1 MHTVLQVSG
10 ALKDSVPD
18 HVKEK
23 AREMARQELQ
33 RRLEEL
39 NMSASDA
46 QGYGELLAATQT
58 HMLSL
63 HDLLESKAYQYVIM
77 RHTNSVPLTYF
88 RPRCERGRTS
98 LGEEADGW
106 RVR

>member
-1 MHTVLQVSG
+1 M
-10 ALKDSVPD
+10 KESVPE

-46 QGYGELLAATQT
+46 KGYDEILKNTQA
-58 HMLSL
+58 HMLAL
-63 HDLLESKAYQYVIM
+63 HDLLERMYYPQANRLCY
-77 RHTNSVPLTYF
+77 
-88 RPRCERGRTS
+88 
-98 LGEEADGW
+98 
-106 RVR
+106 